1 MCAPTTRRMP
11 RRDFWN
17 RVSHDLENRSL
28 LRTSI
33 GFLYAKNTGT
43 ELLDISKAKE
53 RFGKQRVSEHRYTT
67 RKVFFL
73 RQAGRQTSRR
83 GNLDAIEHYVYRIS
97 ESNGI
102 RLSRLS
108 YNACNVNATKTFA
121 LHLRCNGTTK
131 VPEIPSTHEYDSIHS
146 LQGMFHAMKCTCVQ
160 MAKRYL
166 EHLDAYVRAYDPKN
180 AWGG

>member
-1 MCAPTTRRMP
+1 MRRTPVPNFSIYP
-11 RRDFWN
+11 RR
-17 RVSHDLENRSL
+17 
-28 LRTSI
+28 
-33 GFLYAKNTGT
+33 KNASASNG
-43 ELLDISKAKE
+43 
-53 RFGKQRVSEHRYTT
+53 VSEHRYTT
-67 RKVFFL
+67 CKVLFL

-102 RLSRLS
+102 RSSRLS

-121 LHLRCNGTTK
+121 LHLRRNGTTK
-131 VPEIPSTHEYDSIHS
+131 VPEIPSTHEYDSIHP

-166 EHLDAYVRAYDPKN
+166 EHLDAYMRAYDPKN
-180 AWGG
+180 A